1 MVITEAPL
9 HRVAALFALYTFFS
23 TQPSTSTPKLHSVSH
38 VEVTCGGSPRSHVR
52 GGLMTDSCL
61 TDLYDAIMRLP
72 DVLVADSLEP
82 LRPHTTYVL
91 SALFR
96 VGAFH
101 ILPHARVYPLN
112 PRQLPRERV
121 VQDIDRSTKKVG
133 RPSKREKKK
142 RVNDSIASLKEWLG
156 QTKHTYELP
165 TGPELRSE
173 GDGVITTHLLLSQR
187 PVTTRTN
194 YRGYKWLL
202 LENMTSDV
210 GLATL
215 RRANET
221 VVRRMR
227 KIDEEA
233 AARGLEV
240 GGEGGERT
248 GLSRV
253 EKAMGELGEAESRGE
268 RGGLLCL
275 LEGAGLEFE
284 GN

>member
-1 MVITEAPL
+1 
-9 HRVAALFALYTFFS
+9 
-23 TQPSTSTPKLHSVSH
+23 
-38 VEVTCGGSPRSHVR
+38 
-52 GGLMTDSCL
+52 
-61 TDLYDAIMRLP
+61 
-72 DVLVADSLEP
+72 
-82 LRPHTTYVL
+82 
-91 SALFR
+91 
-96 VGAFH
+96 
-101 ILPHARVYPLN
+101 
-112 PRQLPRERV
+112 
-121 VQDIDRSTKKVG
+121 
-133 RPSKREKKK
+133 
-142 RVNDSIASLKEWLG
+142 
-156 QTKHTYELP
+156 
-165 TGPELRSE
+165 
-173 GDGVITTHLLLSQR
+173 
-187 PVTTRTN
+187 
-194 YRGYKWLL
+194 
-202 LENMTSDV
+202 MTSDV